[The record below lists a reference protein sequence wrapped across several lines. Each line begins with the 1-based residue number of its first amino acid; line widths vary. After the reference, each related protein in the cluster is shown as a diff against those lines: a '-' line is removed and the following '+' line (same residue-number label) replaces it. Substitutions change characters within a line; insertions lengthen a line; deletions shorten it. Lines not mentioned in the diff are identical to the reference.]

1 MYFKNFVTLMLML
14 QIFFFAFVR
23 EEVFAGIFDSSTF
36 NNSMELEE
44 NFELS
49 EEEEDVKQGDQ
60 EDAKFFIPQIK
71 EPTKV
76 KDLSVGIAEI
86 VALNKVTSKSEKFA
100 IKIGEKA
107 FFGNLEIVPYK
118 CIKSS
123 DPYNPMDKILIKIDE
138 YKIDSDPENIFQ
150 GWILSTAPSLSGLNH
165 PVYEVI
171 AIECK

>member
-1 MYFKNFVTLMLML
+1 MS
-14 QIFFFAFVR
+14 R
-23 EEVFAGIFDSSTF
+23 EAFAGIFDSSTS
-36 NNSMELEE
+36 NNSSELEE

-49 EEEEDVKQGDQ
+49 EEEGDAKQGNQ
-60 EDAKFFIPQIK
+60 EDAKFFTPQIK
-71 EPTKV
+71 EPRKI
-76 KDLSVGIAEI
+76 KDVSVGIAEI

-107 FFGNLEIVPYK
+107 FFGNLEIVPHK
-118 CIKSS
+118 CIKSR
-123 DPYNPMDKILIKIDE
+123 DLYNPIDKILIKIDE

-150 GWILSTAPSLSGLNH
+150 GWILSATPSVSGLNH